1 MDKTLIIAEAGSN
14 HNGSI
19 KNAFKLIDVAAN
31 AGADVIKFQNY
42 TAKKLFTTKANKV
55 NNHDVFE
62 LFKPLEMPD
71 TWVKDLIKYSESRNI
86 EFMSTPFDDEA
97 VDYLYNLGVKRFKV
111 SGFESTDLRHI
122 KYVASTKLPII
133 VSAGI
138 GCSLEFI
145 QEIIDTCNNVGCND
159 VTILHCNNA
168 YPTPQKDINLNT
180 IQSIIEKY
188 GDQVKVGLSDHTLS
202 ALTPSFAVA
211 MGAKCIEKHFTL
223 SKDMQGPDHFFALEP
238 HQLSEMVSNIRTCEE
253 SLGYKK
259 GFTDSEISCIQG
271 RRSVILKNNVSK
283 GDVLS
288 VDNLTTKRPYYGN
301 AIQAKDYF
309 RFVEGD
315 YIFNRDIERDEFLF
329 EKDIEVLNE
338 KK

>member
-71 TWVKDLIKYSESRNI
+71 NWVKDLIKYSESRNI
-86 EFMSTPFDDEA
+86 EFMSTPFDDGA
-97 VDYLYNLGVKRFKV
+97 VDYLYNLGV
-111 SGFESTDLRHI
+111 
-122 KYVASTKLPII
+122 KLPII

-138 GCSLEFI
+138 GCSLGFI

-188 GDQVKVGLSDHTLS
+188 GNQVKVGLSDHTLS
-202 ALTPSFAVA
+202 TLTPSFAVA

-223 SKDMQGPDHFFALEP
+223 SKDMEGPDHFFALEP

-271 RRSVILKNNVSK
+271 RRSVILKDNVSK

-315 YIFNRDIERDEFLF
+315 YIFNRDIEKDEFLF